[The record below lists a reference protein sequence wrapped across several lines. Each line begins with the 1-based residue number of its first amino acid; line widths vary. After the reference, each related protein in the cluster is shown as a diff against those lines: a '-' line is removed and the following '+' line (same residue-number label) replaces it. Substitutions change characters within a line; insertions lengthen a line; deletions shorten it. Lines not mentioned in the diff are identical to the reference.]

1 VRASKWVAV
10 AASVLIFGAPV
21 LEAEAKRLGGGFN
34 IGRTAPS
41 PTRAAPTA
49 VPPKPAAQPQTAPQ
63 GQNAQAAKAA
73 PAAPAA
79 AQAGR
84 SSWMGPLAGLAAGL
98 GLAALASYLGF
109 GEELMSLML
118 IALAVMVGVVVIR
131 MIMGRR
137 QAPAGSFTQP
147 AMARSGYGNQELGAE
162 ARPSNSGWSQQ
173 GSGSGGGFLGETAE
187 TAASAPVVE
196 EVSPAE
202 VENFLKAAR
211 EQFTQLQTIWDSGD
225 INTLADFCTP
235 EMTRELS
242 HQIAGRRGTANQ
254 TQVLSLDAT
263 WLGMAQGVDD
273 FGKPVDEVR
282 IQFSGLIR
290 ESADAPPAD
299 FDEIWTLHRPLQGA
313 KSGWLLA
320 GIAQVG

>member
-1 VRASKWVAV
+1 MRASKWVAV
-10 AASVLIFGAPV
+10 VASVFVLGAPV
-21 LEAEAKRLGGGFN
+21 LEAEAKRLGGGLN

-41 PTRAAPTA
+41 PARTAPTA

-63 GQNAQAAKAA
+63 GQNAQAAKAN

-118 IALAVMVGVVVIR
+118 VVLAVVAGVVLIR

-137 QAPAGSFTQP
+137 QAPAGSFSQP

-162 ARPSNSGWSQQ
+162 ARPGNSGWTQHG
-173 GSGSGGGFLGETAE
+173 GSSAGGFIAATE
-187 TAASAPVVE
+187 ASAPVVE
-196 EVSPAE
+196 DVSPAE
-202 VENFLKAAR
+202 IENFLSAAR
-211 EQFTQLQTIWDSGD
+211 QQFTQLQAIWDSGD

-242 HQIAGRRGTANQ
+242 HQIAGRRGSLSQ
-254 TQVLSLDAT
+254 TQVVSLDAS

-282 IQFSGLIR
+282 IHFSGLIR
-290 ESADAPPAD
+290 ESADGDATN
-299 FDEIWTLHRPLQGA
+299 FDEIWTLHRPLEANG

-320 GIAQVG
+320 GIAQAA